1 MAEKKYLPAVIMGT
15 LCAGSFTI
23 VSVGGFGWWT
33 LPNMVLGLFSGCCF
47 LYQILIVTGIMTV
60 TVGEYEDVDVD
71 ALIASRQQKE
81 KEDWVA
87 KGRYEKPTYDYR
99 NYHYKSIIAKVNKS
113 GVTVTSVE
121 DAIKTYSSL
130 FNVGEK
136 AARPFFQN
144 QFVMTTLGLNMQ
156 SSSQVSEVSP
166 SRQNKSKKLDANF
179 WDNVADG
186 VAKNEAKSDEIC
198 ADPSCSKPV
207 SAFDFR
213 CFKCRGRFCADCETG
228 KSIMCKSCS

>member
-1 MAEKKYLPAVIMGT
+1 MGI
-15 LCAGSFTI
+15 LCAGSFTF

-33 LPNMVLGLFSGCCF
+33 LPNMFLGIFSGCCF

-87 KGRYEKPTYDYR
+87 KGTSKKPTYDYR

-166 SRQNKSKKLDANF
+166 SRQHNSKKLDANF

>member
-1 MAEKKYLPAVIMGT
+1 MGI
-15 LCAGSFTI
+15 LCAGSFTF
-23 VSVGGFGWWT
+23 VSLGGFGWWT

-47 LYQILIVTGIMTV
+47 LYQILIATGIMTV
-60 TVGEYEDVDVD
+60 TVGESYDVDID

-81 KEDWVA
+81 REDWVA

-113 GVTVTSVE
+113 GVKVTSVE

-136 AARPFFQN
+136 AAKPFFQN
-144 QFVMTTLGLNMQ
+144 QFVMTTLGLSMQ
-156 SSSQVSEVSP
+156 SPSQVSEVSP
-166 SRQNKSKKLDANF
+166 SRQNKSKKLSANF
-179 WDNVADG
+179 WDNVSEG

-198 ADPSCSKPV
+198 ADPNCSKPV

-213 CFKCRGRFCADCETG
+213 CFQCRGRFCADCETG
-228 KSIMCKSCS
+228 TSIMCKTCS

>member
-15 LCAGSFTI
+15 LCAGSFTF

-33 LPNMVLGLFSGCCF
+33 LPNMFLGIFSGCCF
-47 LYQILIVTGIMTV
+47 LYQILIVTGTMTV
-60 TVGEYEDVDVD
+60 TVGEYEDVELD

-81 KEDWVA
+81 KQDWVA

-99 NYHYKSIIAKVNKS
+99 NYQYKSIIAKVNKS

-121 DAIKTYSSL
+121 DAVKTYSSL

-144 QFVMTTLGLNMQ
+144 QFVMSTLGLNMQ

-166 SRQNKSKKLDANF
+166 SRQHKSKKLDANF

>member
-1 MAEKKYLPAVIMGT
+1 MIMGSIS
-15 LCAGSFTI
+15 AGSLTI
-23 VSVGGFGWWT
+23 VSLGGFGWWT
-33 LPNMVLGLFSGCCF
+33 LPNMFLGLFSGCCF

-144 QFVMTTLGLNMQ
+144 QFVMSTLGLNMQ

-166 SRQNKSKKLDANF
+166 SRQHKSKKLDANF

>member
-1 MAEKKYLPAVIMGT
+1 MIMGT

-60 TVGEYEDVDVD
+60 TVGEHENVDVD

-81 KEDWVA
+81 KEDLVA
-87 KGRYEKPTYDYR
+87 KGRSKKPTYDYR